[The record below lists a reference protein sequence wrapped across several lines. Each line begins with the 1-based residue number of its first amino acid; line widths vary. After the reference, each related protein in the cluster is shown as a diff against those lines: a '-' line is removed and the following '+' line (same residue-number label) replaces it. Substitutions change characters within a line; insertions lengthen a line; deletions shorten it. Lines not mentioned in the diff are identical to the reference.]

1 MGAFEDL
8 LAVQEVDSKIDRLRH
23 RLEALPE
30 QAEQRRL
37 QDELA
42 AIDRRAAD
50 AEARREV
57 VRHDQR
63 RHEDEV
69 ATIEAR
75 IAHVNDQLY
84 GSGITSPKEAA
95 DLQAD
100 LDSLHRRQN
109 DLEDLVIEQMEL
121 AEPIDTELAAI
132 AADRSVVESQL
143 AEATAALTSVAS
155 AVADELD
162 AAVAGRAATA
172 ANVPEALLATYEQ
185 RRRQLGGV
193 AVARLVGN
201 RCDGCHLTI
210 PSAELEALRRAPA
223 DEVVVCPECT
233 RMLVR

>member
-8 LAVQEVDSKIDRLRH
+8 FAVQEVDSTIDRLRH
-23 RLEALPE
+23 RLDSLPE

-37 QDELA
+37 QDELEA
-42 AIDRRAAD
+42 VDRRAAD
-50 AEARREV
+50 AAARREV
-57 VRHDQR
+57 VRHEQR

-69 ATIEAR
+69 ATVEAR

-84 GSGITSPKEAA
+84 GSGITSPKEAT

-100 LDSLHRRQN
+100 LDSLRRRQR

-132 AADRSVVESQL
+132 EAERSVVESQL
-143 AEATAALTSVAS
+143 AEATAALASVAG
-155 AVADELD
+155 AVTEELD
-162 AAVAGRAATA
+162 AAVAARAAA
-172 ANVPEALLATYEQ
+172 AEQVPDDLLATYEQ